1 MLTRV
6 LTVGALLA
14 LTAIVLDRHDQPERN
29 PPSTALAEFPYQLG
43 SWSGVDLPISDEV
56 RQVLGPGDFL
66 NRGYS
71 TPDGSFADLF
81 IAYFPSQ
88 RTGDTIHSPKNCL
101 PGAGW
106 VPLESGR
113 LTMPGGDHRPIT
125 INRYVVA
132 KGEAQQLVLYWY
144 QAHNRVTASE
154 YWAKWY
160 LISDSIRLNRSDGAL
175 VRIMAPRADHEDME
189 AVQLRALD
197 FIGEIE
203 PLLDSYI
210 PR

>member
-6 LTVGALLA
+6 LTVGVLLT
-14 LTAIVLDRHDQPERN
+14 LTAIVLHRHDQPEQN
-29 PPSTALAEFPYQLG
+29 PPHKALAEFPYQLG
-43 SWSGVDLPISDEV
+43 SWSGVDLPIPEEV

-71 TPDGSFADLF
+71 KTDGSFAYLF

-106 VPLESGR
+106 VPLEAGR
-113 LTMPGGDHRPIT
+113 LTIPGGDHGPIT
-125 INRYVVA
+125 INRYLVA

-154 YWAKWY
+154 YLAKWY
-160 LISDSIRLNRSDGAL
+160 LISDSIQLNRSDGAL
-175 VRIMAPRADHEDME
+175 VRVMSPRAGHEGIE
-189 AVQLRALD
+189 AVQARALD
-197 FIGEIE
+197 FSGEIE